1 MNAIETHREA
11 LRWAYELLEMT
22 MADVTPELAHATPP
36 GVANPLAATYAHA
49 LSDLDVIPNHLLQ
62 GKPILFETDWKDKTG
77 ISEPQWFSDA
87 EWARRVRVD
96 LAAAREYGKAMYE
109 NADAYIASL
118 NEEGLMREVDLS
130 FVRLGTRPVSW
141 CLTAL
146 IISHLNN
153 MAGEISVLKGIQGV
167 KGYPF

>member
-1 MNAIETHREA
+1 MKAIDIHREA

-22 MADVTPELAHATPP
+22 MADVTTELAHAAPP

-62 GKPILFETDWKDKTG
+62 GKPIRFETDWKDKTG

-87 EWARRVRVD
+87 EWAGRVKVD
-96 LAAAREYGKAMYE
+96 LTAARQYGKAMYE

-118 NEEGLMREVDLS
+118 TEEDLAREVDLS
-130 FVRLGTRPVSW
+130 FVGLGTRSVSW

-146 IISHLNN
+146 ITSHLNN
-153 MAGEISVLKGIQGV
+153 MAGEISVLKGIQGLR
-167 KGYPF
+167 GYPF